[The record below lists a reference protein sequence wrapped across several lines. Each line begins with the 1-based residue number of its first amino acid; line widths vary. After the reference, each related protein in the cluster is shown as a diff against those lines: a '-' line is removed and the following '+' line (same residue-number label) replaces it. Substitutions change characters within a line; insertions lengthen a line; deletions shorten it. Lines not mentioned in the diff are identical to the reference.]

1 MRHILNVLALVVVIS
16 FSFVLSGCSGVLS
29 DQHKEAENEVSRA
42 NDEIAK
48 HNQLFDQAR
57 ESYGSAREKI
67 EAGEDPD
74 KQKDKIT
81 EARETL
87 QKARG
92 SLQSASTGMQNMR
105 ELDVDPVIKK
115 YGGLLSK
122 AMGAQLSSEA
132 REIEFYGIMEK
143 DPALKENRDRA
154 LKILS
159 QAGDDHKQ
167 AEKYYADASELAKSN
182 PKIIDL
188 PPDADGENQGS
199 APNAPEGQQNGD
211 DSGG

>member
-1 MRHILNVLALVVVIS
+1 M
-16 FSFVLSGCSGVLS
+16 S
-29 DQHKEAENEVSRA
+29 DQHKEAENAVTRA
-42 NDEIAK
+42 NEEIAK
-48 HNQLFDQAR
+48 HNQLFDHAR

-74 KQKDKIT
+74 KQKDEIT
-81 EARETL
+81 EARKTL
-87 QKARG
+87 QRAHDN
-92 SLQSASTGMQNMR
+92 LQSASTHMQNMR

-122 AMGAQLSSEA
+122 MMGAQLSSEA

-159 QAGDDHKQ
+159 EAGDDHRQ
-167 AEKYYADASELAKSN
+167 AEKYYADASELAKSH

-188 PPDADGENQGS
+188 PPDAGGENQKS
-199 APNAPEGQQNGD
+199 VPNAPESQQNGD